1 MALSSYDKKLSSSQ
15 QAAINKAKN
24 DYNAAMAKGD
34 KAGMNA
40 AHQAAESVRAQ
51 AGYSGGGDG
60 SGYTKLSNKGSSTKS
75 NIGSS
80 IGNSISNMASSIG
93 SSLNNRPSGG
103 GGGSSGTIN
112 YGGQSFNMNTD
123 YQKQINEANA
133 RGDYATAKNLEAI
146 RNAKINYMN
155 SIGVN
160 KDGWTAT
167 NNYNFNSFSDLPSN
181 WTSANIGGKNY
192 INQDGR
198 YYDSEN
204 NFLGTGWN
212 ANTGSFTYNNRQD
225 AYDAATNWLASK
237 NSGLSNYGLEASD
250 YYDSLGNISSSFI
263 DAMQTGDIDSW
274 QQWRAEKK
282 ELDQKKAAIEQM
294 RDELLN
300 WTPEDI
306 YTPEDENAL
315 SGNLTGA
322 QNNYASN
329 LNDYLDYISK
339 QLGKNRVSVY

>member
-93 SSLNNRPSGG
+93 SSLNNRP
-103 GGGSSGTIN
+103 IN

-225 AYDAATNWLASK
+225 AANAAYNYIASL
-237 NSGLSNYGLEASD
+237 SGLDKYGLSAEDYMD
-250 YYDSLGNISSSFI
+250 YYGNNVSSSFI
-263 DAMQTGDIDSW
+263 DAMQTGDIENW
-274 QQWRAEKK
+274 QKQKAQEKR
-282 ELDQKKAAIEQM
+282 EYEEFLASLQQPQYDV
-294 RDELLN
+294 
-300 WTPEDI
+300 EDI
-306 YTPEDENAL
+306 YTPFDENAL
-315 SGNLTGA
+315 GGNTTGA